1 MIAIKPVSDL
11 RNYNEVLQDVADESP
26 VFLTKNG
33 RGCYAVISIRDY
45 EKLTATKTLFSELKK
60 GEESALQN
68 GWLDTTQVRKMAG
81 LWKIAPQAAADLL
94 EIKNYIENE
103 LQNPIAAHNTISKI
117 IETYE
122 NLTFS
127 PNGGISVEKY
137 VSFPT
142 DYKFVLANNYSIF
155 YRIEDEVIRIVRI
168 LYSKRDFVRVLFG
181 EKSK

>member
-60 GEESALQN
+60 GE
-68 GWLDTTQVRKMAG
+68 
-81 LWKIAPQAAADLL
+81 
-94 EIKNYIENE
+94 
-103 LQNPIAAHNTISKI
+103 
-117 IETYE
+117 

-127 PNGGISVEKY
+127 PNVGISVEKY

-155 YRIEDEVIRIVRI
+155 YRIEDEVIRIIRV
-168 LYSKRDFVRVLFG
+168 LYSRRDFVRILFG
-181 EKSK
+181 ENSK

>member
-1 MIAIKPVSDL
+1 MFEI
-11 RNYNEVLQDVADESP
+11 
-26 VFLTKNG
+26 
-33 RGCYAVISIRDY
+33 
-45 EKLTATKTLFSELKK
+45 
-60 GEESALQN
+60 
-68 GWLDTTQVRKMAG
+68 
-81 LWKIAPQAAADLL
+81 KIAPQAAADLL

-127 PNGGISVEKY
+127 PNVGISVEKY

-168 LYSKRDFVRVLFG
+168 LYSRRDFVRILFG
-181 EKSK
+181 EIANSV